1 MYSYIGIADF
11 LCTMTETT
19 VESIF
24 GMNAGVV
31 WEALNE
37 NGPGNIDNI
46 VKATG
51 LKRELVYGA
60 LGWLGRENKIVMERR
75 GRAMVFSLREAETRW
90 KAFKGTTI
98 ADYMPEEQT
107 KHNKSVPPEKA
118 EKARKGKVPTLT
130 SGAVKKALVF
140 ILSELEENREPTP
153 TQVSEAVV
161 VDSRQLG
168 KALSRLEIKSKS
180 IRRGSKSARIY
191 PLASKARIWE
201 LAALDEEGL
210 QKMMVANAS
219 SMDDDKE
226 HNREHFTVFD

>member
-37 NGPGNIDNI
+37 KGSGNVDNI

-75 GRAMVFSLREAETRW
+75 GRAMVFSLREAEARW
-90 KAFKGTTI
+90 NAFKDTTI
-98 ADYMPEEQT
+98 GNYVPEEQT
-107 KHNKSVPPEKA
+107 KHHKSVPPEKA
-118 EKARKGKVPTLT
+118 AKARKGKAPTLT

-140 ILSELEENREPTP
+140 ILSEHEESREPTP
-153 TQVSEAVV
+153 TQVSKAVV

-168 KALSRLEIKSKS
+168 KALSKLEIKSKS

-191 PLASKARIWE
+191 PLASKSRVWE
-201 LAALDEEGL
+201 LAALNEEEL
-210 QKMMVANAS
+210 QKMIWQ
-219 SMDDDKE
+219 
-226 HNREHFTVFD
+226 